1 MGPEGLMRAKKD
13 EVTYMHF
20 IVFDSDG
27 TTPLS
32 GEAANCTSS
41 LRKNGAA
48 ASETVTIAEIGSTGR
63 YVASFT
69 PLAVGSYHL
78 SVTCPDDRVQ
88 GESFEVEA
96 ADLDSLDT
104 KLTFVHDIAGG
115 RRKIDRSTKKET
127 FYKSD
132 NTTDVATFSLF
143 DRNGDAATE
152 GVYERTR
159 D

>member
-1 MGPEGLMRAKKD
+1 MRAKKD

-27 TTPLS
+27 KTPLTGQAGS
-32 GEAANCTSS
+32 CTSS

-104 KLTFVHDIAGG
+104 KITFIHNIEGG
-115 RRKIDRSTKKET
+115 RWKIDTSTNKMI
-127 FYKSD
+127 FYEDD
-132 NTTDVATFSLF
+132 NVTEVATFTLK
-143 DRNGDAATE
+143 DAD
-152 GVYERTR
+152 GVAGYDDPYERTR

>member
-1 MGPEGLMRAKKD
+1 MRAKTD
-13 EVTYMHF
+13 EVAYMHF

-27 TTPLS
+27 TTPLT
-32 GEAANCTSS
+32 GQAASCTSS

-48 ASETVTIAEIGSTGR
+48 ASETATIAEIGSTGR

-69 PLAVGSYHL
+69 PTAVGSFHL

-88 GESFEVEA
+88 GEHFEVENT
-96 ADLDSLDT
+96 DLDDLDT
-104 KLTFVHDIAGG
+104 MVTFIYDIEGG
-115 RRKIDRSTKKET
+115 RWKIDETTNKMT

-132 NTTDVATFSLF
+132 NTSSVAVFTLKDV
-143 DRNGDAATE
+143 DGTE
-152 GVYERTR
+152 DYRDPYERTR